1 MVCCRCCFPQFPL
14 RRLWRCVIH
23 WNCGGQPP
31 TACTGTCCAWDR
43 FGRARCWGSNGF
55 GQLGTGDLLD
65 GCSTPEEPDLER
77 QPLDKLAFMP
87 EELTV
92 LSLPEAPDASLSHT
106 DVVEAVCR
114 GLQHPD
120 VPSAKAGQMRLYNF
134 CTYDCKVC
142 RTP

>member
-1 MVCCRCCFPQFPL
+1 MMLARVPL
-14 RRLWRCVIH
+14 LLVPLLSSRPL
-23 WNCGGQPP
+23 PP
-31 TACTGTCCAWDR
+31 CMMASSGCD
-43 FGRARCWGSNGF
+43 
-55 GQLGTGDLLD
+55 D

-106 DVVEAVCR
+106 AVVEAVCR

-120 VPSAKAGQMRLYNF
+120 VPSAKAGHMRLYNF